1 MARNCYRDFLN
12 ITEQAKRAYLKPY
25 EEIYGLRS
33 AQPPPPPPKVL
44 QREGL
49 LPKYPDFSIP
59 DRSCPSL
66 RRLVTEDPKPPV
78 TCGSD
83 QRPNMSCNRKIY
95 LEPLSSAKYTE
106 G

>member
-1 MARNCYRDFLN
+1 MFAVASRLS
-12 ITEQAKRAYLKPY
+12 RATC
-25 EEIYGLRS
+25 
-33 AQPPPPPPKVL
+33 L
-44 QREGL
+44 QLVEMISL
-49 LPKYPDFSIP
+49 S

-83 QRPNMSCNRKIY
+83 QRPIMSCNRKIY